1 MTSLADRL
9 LRAAAQ
15 SRRFLQKKSRSETAR
30 FILSRRA
37 PDGGFRGRDEQS
49 DLYYTVFAVLGLKT
63 LGAPIPALSLWRYCR
78 RFGNGEE
85 LDLVH
90 LACLIQLRSA
100 FPMLGKTRRKF
111 SQTLKTFEAASA
123 YDRFLKQ
130 LAADRLRVARFLAPP
145 PPVERSDPTPSL
157 AAAMVLN
164 PKQARAAVPSLLD
177 RACPRGGFAANA
189 QLMVPDL
196 LSTATALFAL
206 TQAGANLDSIRRPCL
221 EYVESLWRDSG
232 GFAGHGS
239 DEFEDVEYTFY
250 GLLSIGCL
258 VGQEVFNDRKDAKT
272 RRREE

>member
-1 MTSLADRL
+1 MISLADRL
-9 LRAAAQ
+9 LHTAAQ
-15 SRRFLQKKSRSETAR
+15 SRRFLQKESRSETAR

-78 RFGNGEE
+78 HFGNGEE

-111 SQTLKTFEAASA
+111 SQTLKTFEADSA

-130 LAADRLRVARFLAPP
+130 LAGDRLRTARFPFAPP
-145 PPVERSDPTPSL
+145 EIVLSAPTPSL
-157 AAAMVLN
+157 AAAVILN
-164 PKQARAAVPSLLD
+164 LKAGSAAISALLD
-177 RACPRGGFAANA
+177 RACLRGGFAANA

-206 TQAGANLDSIRRPCL
+206 TQAGADLDSIRRPCL

-239 DEFEDVEYTFY
+239 DGFEDVEYTFY

-258 VGQEVFNDRKDAKT
+258 VAPQHR
-272 RRREE
+272 